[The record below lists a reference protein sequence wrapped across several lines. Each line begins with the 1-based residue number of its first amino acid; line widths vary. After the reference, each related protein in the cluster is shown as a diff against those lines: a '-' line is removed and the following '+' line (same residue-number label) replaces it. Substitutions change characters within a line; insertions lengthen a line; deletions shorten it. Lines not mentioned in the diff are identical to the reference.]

1 MGIEAVVFDLGGVLI
16 DWNPRHLYRA
26 VFASEDE
33 MERFLGS
40 VCTLQWHYQHDLG
53 QSMSV
58 TLPEQA
64 ERFPEYR
71 AQIMLWADQD
81 AMVGGAVAGVVEVL
95 RGLRARSVPCFA
107 ITNWPSES
115 FSHVRDRFDFL
126 GWFDGVV
133 VSGEERVAKPDPRIF
148 RLLLDRYGLDASST
162 LFIDDSPGHIA
173 AAADIGFVTHVFHT
187 ADELTTTLVDL
198 ELL

>member
-1 MGIEAVVFDLGGVLI
+1 
-16 DWNPRHLYRA
+16 
-26 VFASEDE
+26 
-33 MERFLGS
+33 
-40 VCTLQWHYQHDLG
+40 
-53 QSMSV
+53 
-58 TLPEQA
+58 
-64 ERFPEYR
+64 
-71 AQIMLWADQD
+71 MLWANQD
-81 AMVGGAVAGVVEVL
+81 AMVGGAVADVVEVL